1 MRLTDFWA
9 RMECQFGPAYAASVA
24 DDQTL
29 ATLGG
34 RTATEALAAGEE
46 AKNVWLAVCEAFE
59 LPSRQR

>member
-1 MRLTDFWA
+1 
-9 RMECQFGPAYAASVA
+9 MECQFGPAYAASVA